1 VAITFPELTMTPRP
15 MHFEIHAADTARA
28 RRFYEGLFSW
38 KFEQW
43 PGGAQEYWLIGTGAM
58 DQPGGINGGLLK
70 RIGGEPV
77 EGQPVNSFICTVG
90 SVDDVDATAHKAVS
104 LGGSVAS
111 PKMPIPGIGWLAY
124 VKDTEGNILGI
135 MQNDPAAK

>member
-1 VAITFPELTMTPRP
+1 MTPRP

-28 RRFYEGLFSW
+28 RRFYESLFGW

-43 PGGAQEYWLIGTGAM
+43 AGGAQEYWLIATGPM
-58 DQPGGINGGLLK
+58 DQSGGINGGLVK
-70 RIGGEPV
+70 RVGGEPL
-77 EGQPVNSFICTVG
+77 EQQPVNAFACTVG
-90 SVDDVDATAHKAVS
+90 PVDNVDATVHRAVS
-104 LGGSVAS
+104 LGGAIAL